1 MLLLVP
7 LMVMGKPPGVK
18 KPEPLKTINL
28 DNDNTI
34 IFKGQVNG
42 QSVAKFGDRLLK
54 MSAKAKED
62 AVFYLILD
70 SPGGSIYSGLSLI
83 SLMQSV
89 PQKIH
94 CVALFAASM
103 AHTILQA
110 CPGKRY
116 VASNN
121 GVVMIH
127 RARGGFFGQFNN
139 GEVESQL
146 VFWRSIVGKM
156 EKDNA
161 ARMKYGFKYYKARA
175 KDEWWCSTSRCV
187 TERFADS
194 MVNLKCDASLL
205 NIKIKLGRGYY
216 YSGCPLIR
224 GVLRNESRRTFPF
237 R

>member
-1 MLLLVP
+1 MPVLA
-7 LMVMGKPPGVK
+7 MGSPPGIK
-18 KPEPLKTINL
+18 KPKPLDTFLLNKE
-28 DNDNTI
+28 NTI
-34 IFKGQVNG
+34 TFRGPVNG
-42 QSVAKFGDRLLK
+42 RSVAKFGDRLLK
-54 MSAKAKED
+54 MSAKANES
-62 AVFYLILD
+62 AIFYLVLD
-70 SPGGSIYSGLSLI
+70 SPGGSIYDGLSLI
-83 SLMQSV
+83 SLIQSV

-94 CVALFAASM
+94 CIALFAASM

-127 RARGGFFGQFNN
+127 RAKGMFMGQFNN

-146 VFWRSIVGKM
+146 VFWRRLVGKM

-161 ARMKYGFKYYKARA
+161 SRMKYGYKYYKARA
-175 KDEWWCSTSRCV
+175 KDEWWCSTKQCV

-194 MVNLKCDASLL
+194 MVNLKCDISLL
-205 NIKIKLGRGYY
+205 KMRIRIKRGYY

-224 GVLRNESRRTFPF
+224 SPLGNEPNRTFPF

>member
-1 MLLLVP
+1 
-7 LMVMGKPPGVK
+7 
-18 KPEPLKTINL
+18 
-28 DNDNTI
+28 
-34 IFKGQVNG
+34 
-42 QSVAKFGDRLLK
+42 
-54 MSAKAKED
+54 
-62 AVFYLILD
+62 
-70 SPGGSIYSGLSLI
+70 
-83 SLMQSV
+83 
-89 PQKIH
+89 
-94 CVALFAASM
+94 M

-127 RARGGFFGQFNN
+127 RARGAFFGQFND

-146 VFWRSIVGKM
+146 VLWRNIVGKM

-175 KDEWWCSTSRCV
+175 KDEWWCSTNKCI

-194 MVNLKCDASLL
+194 LINLKCDVSLL
-205 NIKIKLGRGYY
+205 KIKINIGRGYY

-224 GVLRNESRRTFPF
+224 GPLKYARYRAYPLR
-237 R
+237 